1 MNSGAAELCS
11 VRTCPVRIEDS
22 FQPLFEVPH
31 VRAIFS
37 EPKSEYS
44 KVTGSKPVSVHMLFR
59 RLPGFW
65 GRPRETSEG

>member
-1 MNSGAAELCS
+1 MDSGTAELCS

-22 FQPLFEVPH
+22 FQPLVEVPR

-37 EPKSEYS
+37 ELESREHT
-44 KVTGSKPVSVHMLFR
+44 VTSSKPVLVIVLFR
-59 RLPGFW
+59 RLPNLW